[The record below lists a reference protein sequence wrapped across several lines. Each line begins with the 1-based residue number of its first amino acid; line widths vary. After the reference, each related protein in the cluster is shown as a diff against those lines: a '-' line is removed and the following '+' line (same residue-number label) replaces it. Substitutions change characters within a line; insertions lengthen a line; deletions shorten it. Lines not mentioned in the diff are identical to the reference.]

1 MSCDGVF
8 GSISCISDEM
18 TSEGGLLAPKN
29 RAIPTTRPKNTK
41 MPRTICLIESN
52 PSVRPNRDFD
62 KQRRSTM
69 VPGAEAKPKQSDAAE
84 LLQ

>member
-1 MSCDGVF
+1 M
-8 GSISCISDEM
+8 
-18 TSEGGLLAPKN
+18 
-29 RAIPTTRPKNTK
+29 TRPKNTK
-41 MPRTICLIESN
+41 MPTICLIESN
-52 PSVRPNRDFD
+52 PSMRPNRDFD